1 MRRTTS
7 GRRAGQRFDAE
18 YGVVTEALIFLGEL
32 DPEAIGPNIAFAT
45 HYEATPP
52 ADVDLLLDA
61 AGIDERTTTF
71 VDLGSGMARAVL
83 IAARRP
89 FRQVAGVEISPAL
102 HAVALEN
109 LAAIDRAS
117 LRCKDVRLV
126 CNDAADYRFPPGDLA
141 IYLYNPFSAGLLVPL
156 LERVVEL
163 ALGLDRL
170 QDRGP
175 PLVQLPQVT
184 QPFLERPQLGVIQRP
199 GHFLAVAG
207 DERHRGPAV
216 EQLHGRRDLALPDGE
231 RGDFALVADLGFGAV
246 YRLAR
251 GQAAPGSGSE
261 PGR

>member
-1 MRRTTS
+1 VRRTTS
-7 GRRAGQRFDAE
+7 GRRAGQRLDAE
-18 YGVVTEALIFLGEL
+18 HGVVTEALIFLGEL

-156 LERVVEL
+156 LERVV
-163 ALGLDRL
+163 ASSAR
-170 QDRGP
+170 RA
-175 PLVQLPQVT
+175 VT
-184 QPFLERPQLGVIQRP
+184 LLYHTPVERAAI
-199 GHFLAVAG
+199 
-207 DERHRGPAV
+207 ER
-216 EQLHGRRDLALPDGE
+216 

>member
-1 MRRTTS
+1 VRRTTS

-156 LERVVEL
+156 LERVV
-163 ALGLDRL
+163 ASSAR
-170 QDRGP
+170 RA
-175 PLVQLPQVT
+175 VT
-184 QPFLERPQLGVIQRP
+184 LLYHTPVERAAI
-199 GHFLAVAG
+199 
-207 DERHRGPAV
+207 ER
-216 EQLHGRRDLALPDGE
+216 